1 MANTLTLSKPCLNQ
15 SKRCSLSLILIQSC
29 ACYIQQDQTQVSY
42 LRLCLSW
49 AVIHVSP
56 RCIAH
61 RDTSAL
67 HSGLGPECELGAAWP
82 RIVFAN
88 PSSSWRRWCC
98 TLSRPRHR
106 ERVRAAHSSSSSS
119 SSRAGGTFGQLW
131 LVVHWTCRQPL
142 GRNTAPRRQQ
152 REYCQYY
159 PPLFQNISSN
169 QLLCATVARK

>member
-1 MANTLTLSKPCLNQ
+1 MLFEFDFDPKLCILSPARSNTSLLSEIVSFLGSHSCF
-15 SKRCSLSLILIQSC
+15 SSLHCTPGYLSPSFRPRPRMLLGLG
-29 ACYIQQDQTQVSY
+29 SY
-42 LRLCLSW
+42 LQIR
-49 AVIHVSP
+49 
-56 RCIAH
+56 
-61 RDTSAL
+61 
-67 HSGLGPECELGAAWP
+67 AA
-82 RIVFAN
+82 AT
-88 PSSSWRRWCC
+88 SWRRWCC

-106 ERVRAAHSSSSSS
+106 ERVRAAHSSSS